1 MLKMAR
7 LSCTLFLLFFGCGTT
22 ESPPQRLGPGI
33 SKQEFTSLINDI
45 SEAPGYFD
53 SNNYIS
59 NETAYLHILPE
70 MDNIGIEGGVYIGV
84 GPGQN
89 YSYIAKIRP
98 SHAFIIDLRR
108 GNMIQHL
115 IYKVILEMAETRL
128 EFLSILLSK
137 PLGDLTVLD
146 VQGTIDTLVKI
157 FDRLP
162 GNREFL
168 DINTALIKKKVATFD
183 INITTDDV
191 ADIEEIMTIFFDRHL
206 DLRWEWRSPWRR
218 GLRFPTYREILLAK
232 DLNGTYGNFLNT
244 DRDFDFI
251 KKMHAENLIVPV
263 VGNFA
268 GVHALNQIADYTRS
282 KKEYVSAFYLSN
294 VEFYLIPDGAMHQFA
309 MNVKQ
314 LPINEKS
321 ILIRAFVNTRWGRH
335 PATVGNHMMTTTMQY
350 INSFNNQ
357 YSKGVYRTYWDVGTR
372 DYIDHS
378 VGK

>member
-1 MLKMAR
+1 MAR

-128 EFLSILLSK
+128 E
-137 PLGDLTVLD
+137 
-146 VQGTIDTLVKI
+146 
-157 FDRLP
+157 
-162 GNREFL
+162 
-168 DINTALIKKKVATFD
+168 
-183 INITTDDV
+183 
-191 ADIEEIMTIFFDRHL
+191 
-206 DLRWEWRSPWRR
+206 
-218 GLRFPTYREILLAK
+218 
-232 DLNGTYGNFLNT
+232 
-244 DRDFDFI
+244 
-251 KKMHAENLIVPV
+251 
-263 VGNFA
+263 
-268 GVHALNQIADYTRS
+268 
-282 KKEYVSAFYLSN
+282 
-294 VEFYLIPDGAMHQFA
+294 
-309 MNVKQ
+309 KQ
-314 LPINEKS
+314 LYYLRNNS
-321 ILIRAFVNTRWGRH
+321 ICWAN
-335 PATVGNHMMTTTMQY
+335 
-350 INSFNNQ
+350 
-357 YSKGVYRTYWDVGTR
+357 
-372 DYIDHS
+372 
-378 VGK
+378 